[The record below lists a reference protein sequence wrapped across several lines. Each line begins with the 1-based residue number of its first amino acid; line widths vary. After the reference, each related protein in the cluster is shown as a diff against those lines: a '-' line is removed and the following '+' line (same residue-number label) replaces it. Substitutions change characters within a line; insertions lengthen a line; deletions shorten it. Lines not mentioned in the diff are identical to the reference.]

1 MCSLISASQM
11 CDEDILAST
20 DAEGN
25 LLGGDELCSH
35 PCIQEMV
42 RPCFCPCCFLAASC
56 AADTTCAQIDCID
69 SPTLAESRDHLL
81 MMRQA
86 CGTAQAE
93 CMPLIADLGAYFDA
107 ACCSGAGLPPCPDT
121 PPSTCT
127 TGCAAMY
134 LPFWR
139 SCGGVLEAQ
148 PALAEPT
155 ARLREFAAVC
165 EAAHPGA
172 ALPPPPPA
180 RPPAGGGH

>member
-1 MCSLISASQM
+1 MQPPVHSGDGTPLLLSL
-11 CDEDILAST
+11 
-20 DAEGN
+20 
-25 LLGGDELCSH
+25 LL
-35 PCIQEMV
+35 
-42 RPCFCPCCFLAASC
+42 FAASC
-56 AADTTCAQIDCID
+56 AADTACAQIDCID